1 MTPPGATC
9 SGGIIQINTQQPE
22 GTGMKSLEDESH
34 PVSCK
39 HPFGSIFVFVFFFV
53 FKISFCVARRLL
65 DTIDMLMRQ

>member
-1 MTPPGATC
+1 MTPPGATY

-22 GTGMKSLEDESH
+22 GTGMNSLVDESH

-39 HPFGSIFVFVFFFV
+39 HPFGSIFFFFA
-53 FKISFCVARRLL
+53 FKISFCVARRFL